1 MGRDKGRDM
10 LEGGGGNKKRS
21 ENQDATEV
29 TQQVQA
35 RLKLANVQIQT
46 LHVPVNKLYRRL
58 QRKIDNEETCKGI

>member
-35 RLKLANVQIQT
+35 RLKLANLQIQT

-58 QRKIDNEETCKGI
+58 